1 MEGLTMNYRKQFAR
15 MFLAQLKMTFR
26 EKQAWFWGI
35 FFPIILM
42 VIFMVIFTGGSND
55 DFEAKV
61 AVVDDS
67 PNEMSR
73 MLLEQIRNM
82 SVFNIESGEPVSLE
96 QAEEWVKEKDVDA
109 AIVFSTSAES
119 GTIRLIVNKEEERG
133 ADVQAVSG
141 ILDKMVQQANLA
153 AAGAAPVY
161 ELQFEAVSSGDDD
174 LKYEDFL
181 LTGMIALSVAQGGLF
196 GMVDM
201 VDMRRKGLLKRLRM
215 TPARMGLFGLSDVV
229 MRMIFGVFQVIILSL
244 IGVFIFGATLHIHI
258 ASLVVCFLIGAL
270 TFNAIGY
277 FISSFSKTMEAYMGI
292 ANILSFLMMFLS
304 GVFFPLEMMP
314 SWLQPVSHVLPLTY
328 FVDGLRDSM
337 VYAIGPVSAD
347 LWIGVGIMVLWGAA
361 AFAIGSWIYRSKSI
375 AATR

>member
-229 MRMIFGVFQVIILSL
+229 MRMIFGVFQVVILSL

-314 SWLQPVSHVLPLTY
+314 SWLRPVSHVLPLTY

>member
-1 MEGLTMNYRKQFAR
+1 MNYRKQFAR

-229 MRMIFGVFQVIILSL
+229 MRMIFGVFQVVILSL

-314 SWLQPVSHVLPLTY
+314 SWLRPVSHVLPLTY

>member
-1 MEGLTMNYRKQFAR
+1 MMNYRKQFSR
-15 MFLAQLKMTFR
+15 MFAAQLKMTFR

-42 VIFMVIFTGGSND
+42 VIFMVIFSGDNGEEFSAN
-55 DFEAKV
+55 V
-61 AVVDDS
+61 AVVDEQ
-67 PNEMSR
+67 PNEASQ
-73 MLLEQIRNM
+73 MLLTQIQNL
-82 SVFNIESGEPVSLE
+82 SAFEIESGEPVSLE

-109 AIVFSTSAES
+109 AIVLSTATDN
-119 GTIRLIVNKEEERG
+119 GAIRLIVNKEEERS
-133 ADVQAVSG
+133 ANVQAVSG
-141 ILDKMVQQANLA
+141 ILDKLVQHANLA
-153 AAGAAPVY
+153 AAGATPVY
-161 ELQFEAVSSGDDD
+161 ELQFETVSSGKDD

-181 LTGMIALSVAQGGLF
+181 LTGMIALSIAQGGLF

-229 MRMIFGVFQVIILSL
+229 MRMIFAVFQVIVLSL
-244 IGVFIFGATLHIHI
+244 IGVFFFGATLHIHLL
-258 ASLVVCFLIGAL
+258 SLAVCFLIGAL
-270 TFNAIGY
+270 TFNALGY

-292 ANILSFLMMFLS
+292 ANILNFLMMFLS

-314 SWLQPVSHVLPLTY
+314 SWLQPVSLVLPLTY
-328 FVDGLRDSM
+328 FVDALRDSM

-347 LWIGVGIMVLWGAA
+347 LWIAVGIMLLWGVA
-361 AFAIGSWIYRSKSI
+361 AFALGSWIYRSKSI

>member
-1 MEGLTMNYRKQFAR
+1 
-15 MFLAQLKMTFR
+15 
-26 EKQAWFWGI
+26 
-35 FFPIILM
+35 
-42 VIFMVIFTGGSND
+42 
-55 DFEAKV
+55 
-61 AVVDDS
+61 
-67 PNEMSR
+67 
-73 MLLEQIRNM
+73 
-82 SVFNIESGEPVSLE
+82 
-96 QAEEWVKEKDVDA
+96 
-109 AIVFSTSAES
+109 
-119 GTIRLIVNKEEERG
+119 
-133 ADVQAVSG
+133 
-141 ILDKMVQQANLA
+141 
-153 AAGAAPVY
+153 
-161 ELQFEAVSSGDDD
+161 
-174 LKYEDFL
+174 
-181 LTGMIALSVAQGGLF
+181 
-196 GMVDM
+196 
-201 VDMRRKGLLKRLRM
+201 
-215 TPARMGLFGLSDVV
+215 
-229 MRMIFGVFQVIILSL
+229 VFQVVILSL

-314 SWLQPVSHVLPLTY
+314 SWLRPVSHVLPLTY